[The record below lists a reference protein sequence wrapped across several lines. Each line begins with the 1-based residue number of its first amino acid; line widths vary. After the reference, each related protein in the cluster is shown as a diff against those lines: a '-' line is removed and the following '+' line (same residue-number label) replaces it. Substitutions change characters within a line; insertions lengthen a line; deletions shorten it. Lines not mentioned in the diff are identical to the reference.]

1 MADSSENRKPAK
13 KPAGKKPAAGK
24 PAKKP
29 AAKKAATKKPSTKKA
44 SPKKPAAK
52 KAAVKKPAA
61 AGKAKKATAK
71 RPAAK
76 AARPESARPAA
87 VDEVISEAEALLA
100 EGASKPVG
108 AVMVIGG
115 GIGGV
120 QASLDLVDM
129 GYRVYMVDSGPS
141 IGGVM
146 GQLDKT
152 FPTNDCSM
160 CILSPKLVEVGSN
173 KNIELFT
180 LTDVVG
186 VEGEPGRFKVTLRVR
201 PRFVDIDKCTGC
213 GLCSEKCRVKVKD
226 PYNAGLSRAPLIR
239 VPFPQAVPGAA
250 FIDPTKCLYLLKGK
264 CGNCKEECP
273 AEAVD
278 YEQKE
283 RTEVV
288 EVGSIVVASGYK
300 PFDASARAEYGYG
313 IYDNVVTSL
322 EFERILAANGPT
334 EGHVVRRSDGGP
346 VKKLAFIQCVGSR
359 DATIGNTYCSS
370 VCCMY
375 ATKQSIIAKE
385 HQSSIEPTIFF
396 IDMRAYGKGFDEYY
410 EKAKNEQ
417 GIGYVRCLASYAK
430 ELQPSK
436 RILIGYVDENGQTIE
451 EEFDMVVLCVGI
463 EPDADRLAD
472 TLGVELDSHGFIDSD
487 DFLSVETSRSGIYAC
502 GAVESPKDIPDSV
515 VQASA
520 SAGMASAKLGLAR
533 GELIERTDYPR
544 ERDVAGEPPRIG
556 AVICRC
562 GTNIGGVV
570 DVPEVVEYAKTL
582 PGVVFAEERLYACSQ
597 DAQEWIRDIVREHG
611 LNRLLVASCTPRTHQ
626 PLFRETLR
634 TAGLNKY
641 LFEMANIREH
651 CSWVHMTMP
660 EEATDKAKLLVKM
673 GIEKAALLEPLE
685 EGVSPVTPRAL
696 VIGGGGAGMTAALQI
711 ADAGFTTYLVE
722 KDRELGGNMRH
733 IASTIEGADVAAKLA
748 DLKKRVVAHKN
759 IGLFLGSEVESVD
772 GFIGKFHTTVDTP
785 EGPVELDH
793 GVVVVATGGLEYEPQ
808 EGEYGWGSHE
818 GVISQTELE
827 RRIVEEPRSI
837 EDLSDVVMVQCV
849 GSRNDEHPYCSKI
862 CCGVAVKNAVAL
874 KKARPDANVNVCY
887 RDLRTYGLKEDH
899 YLEARELG
907 VNFIRFDK
915 DAPPVVGEI
924 RGDLQVKVDDQN
936 VRGEQVVLN
945 PDLVVLSCGVVAN
958 PDARELAPRLKV
970 PLTSDGFFLEA
981 HVKLRPVDFATD
993 GVFVAGLAHYPKTI
1007 AESLTQACAAAARAE
1022 AVLSK
1027 DNVVT
1032 EGVVAWVDE
1041 KTCSGCRQCISL
1053 CSYEAISFDEDKGV
1067 AVVNRSLCK
1076 GCGACAAACTSGANR
1091 LLGFKPQQIYA
1102 QIKAACGDL

>member
-1 MADSSENRKPAK
+1 LAESKATGKPFKKPAK
-13 KPAGKKPAAGK
+13 KASTKKAAARKPAAKKTAGKAAAKKPAR
-24 PAKKP
+24 KP
-29 AAKKAATKKPSTKKA
+29 AAKKAATR
-44 SPKKPAAK
+44 
-52 KAAVKKPAA
+52 
-61 AGKAKKATAK
+61 AT
-71 RPAAK
+71 
-76 AARPESARPAA
+76 SAPL
-87 VDEVISEAEALLA
+87 E
-100 EGASKPVG
+100 SKPVG
-108 AVMVIGG
+108 AVMVVGG

-173 KNIELFT
+173 RNVKLYT

-186 VEGEPGRFKVTLRVR
+186 VVGEPGNFKVELRVR
-201 PRFVDIDKCTGC
+201 PRFVDVDKCTGC
-213 GLCSEKCRVKVKD
+213 GICSEKCRVKVKD

-250 FIDPTKCLYLLKGK
+250 FIDPTKCLYMLKGK

-273 AEAVD
+273 AGAVD

-288 EVGSIVVASGYK
+288 EVGSIVVAAGYK
-300 PFDASARAEYGYG
+300 PFDARLRAEYGYG
-313 IYDNVVTSL
+313 MYDNVVTSL

-334 EGHVVRRSDGGP
+334 GGHVVRRSDGAP
-346 VKKLAFIQCVGSR
+346 VSKIAFIQCVGSR
-359 DATIGNTYCSS
+359 DTASGNTYCSS

-385 HQSSIEPTIFF
+385 HEHSIEPTIFF
-396 IDMRAYGKGFDEYY
+396 IDMRAYGKGFEEYY
-410 EKAKNEQ
+410 QKAKNEQ
-417 GIGYVRCLASYAK
+417 GIRYVRCLASYAK
-430 ELQPSK
+430 ELQPGK
-436 RILIGYVDENGQTIE
+436 EVLVGYVDADGKTVE
-451 EEFDMVVLCVGI
+451 EEFDLVVLCVGI
-463 EPDADRLAD
+463 EPDAAALANS
-472 TLGVELDSHGFIDSD
+472 LGVRLNEHGFIDSD
-487 DFLSVETSRSGIYAC
+487 AFVTVETSREGIFAC

-520 SAGMASAKLGLAR
+520 SAGMASARLTAGR
-533 GELIERTDYPR
+533 GALIEHTEYPP
-544 ERDVAGEPPRIG
+544 ERDVSGEEPRIG

-570 DVPEVVEYAKTL
+570 DVPAVVEYARTL
-582 PGVVFAEERLYACSQ
+582 TGVVFAEERLYACSQ
-597 DAQEWIRDIVREHG
+597 DAQEWIRDIVREHR

-651 CSWVHMTMP
+651 CSWVHMDIP
-660 EEATDKAKLLVKM
+660 EQATDKAKLLVKM
-673 GIEKAALLEPLE
+673 GIEKAALLEPLA

-696 VIGGGGAGMTAALQI
+696 VIGGGGAGMTAALQL
-711 ADAGFTTYLVE
+711 ADAGFTAYLVE

-733 IASTIEGADVAAKLA
+733 IARTIEGADVAAKLEE
-748 DLKKRVVAHKN
+748 LKARVLSHKN
-759 IGLFLGSEVESVD
+759 LGLFLGSEVESVD
-772 GFIGKFHTTVDTP
+772 GFIGSFHSTVDTP

-793 GVVVVATGGLEYEPQ
+793 GIVIVATGGLEYEPAQ
-808 EGEYGWGSHE
+808 GEYGWGTDDR
-818 GVISQTELE
+818 VITQTELE
-827 RRIVEEPRSI
+827 RRIT
-837 EDLSDVVMVQCV
+837 EDPESLAGARDIVMVQCV

-862 CCGVAVKNAVAL
+862 CCGVAVKNALAL
-874 KKARPDANVNVCY
+874 EKVNPDGRVHVCY
-887 RDLRTYGLKEDH
+887 RDLRTYGLKEDR
-899 YLEARELG
+899 YLEAREAG
-907 VNFIRFDK
+907 VNFIRFEQDR
-915 DAPPVVGEI
+915 PPEI
-924 RGDLQVKVDDQN
+924 AHVLGDLQVRVADAN
-936 VRGEQVVLN
+936 VRAEEVVLN
-945 PDLVVLSCGVVAN
+945 PDLVVLSCGVIAN
-958 PDARELAPRLKV
+958 PDARTLAPKLKV

-1027 DNVVT
+1027 PDVVT
-1032 EGVVAWVDE
+1032 EGVVAFVE
-1041 KTCSGCRQCISL
+1041 ESMCAGCKQCVSV
-1053 CSYEAISFDEDKGV
+1053 CCYEAISFDEERGV

-1091 LLGFKPQQIYA
+1091 LLGFKPEQIYA
-1102 QIKAACGDL
+1102 QIMAACS

>member
-1 MADSSENRKPAK
+1 MTPAAGRQGQGLRGVMAESSQDRNSADRTAGNAAGQPAKSAAGKRSSRGPAAEKPAGKTAKKASKKTAKKTAGKPAKKPAK
-13 KPAGKKPAAGK
+13 KPAGKPVKRAPE
-24 PAKKP
+24 
-29 AAKKAATKKPSTKKA
+29 KAF
-44 SPKKPAAK
+44 
-52 KAAVKKPAA
+52 
-61 AGKAKKATAK
+61 
-71 RPAAK
+71 
-76 AARPESARPAA
+76 E
-87 VDEVISEAEALLA
+87 
-100 EGASKPVG
+100 KPVG
-108 AVMVIGG
+108 AVMVVGG

-180 LTDVVG
+180 LTDVVK
-186 VEGEPGRFKVTLRVR
+186 VEGKPGRFEVTLRVR

-213 GLCSEKCRVKVKD
+213 GICSEKCRVKVKD
-226 PYNAGLSRAPLIR
+226 PYDAGLSRAPLIR

-264 CGNCKEECP
+264 CGNCVEACP
-273 AEAVD
+273 ADAVD
-278 YEQKE
+278 FEQKE
-283 RTEVV
+283 RTVVV
-288 EVGSIVVASGYK
+288 EVGSVIAASGYR
-300 PFDASARAEYGYG
+300 PFDAAARAEYGYG
-313 IYDNVVTSL
+313 VYDNVVTSL

-334 EGHVVRRSDGGP
+334 SGHVVRRSDGGP
-346 VKKLAFIQCVGSR
+346 VRKLAFIQCVGSR
-359 DATIGNTYCSS
+359 DSTVGNTYCSS

-375 ATKQSIIAKE
+375 ATKQSIIARE
-385 HQSSIEPTIFF
+385 HDASIEPTIFF
-396 IDMRAYGKGFDEYY
+396 IDMRAHGKGFDEYY

-417 GIGYVRCLASYAK
+417 GVRYVRCLASYAK
-430 ELQPSK
+430 ELQPGK
-436 RILIGYVDENGQTIE
+436 RILIGYVDEHGRAIE
-451 EEFDMVVLCVGI
+451 EEFDMAVLCVGI
-463 EPDADRLAD
+463 EPDAAALAGA
-472 TLGVELDSHGFIDSD
+472 LGVALDDHGFIDTD
-487 DFLSVETSRSGIYAC
+487 DFVSVQTSRTGVYAC

-520 SAGMASAKLGLAR
+520 SAGMASGRLGAAR
-533 GELIERTDYPR
+533 GELIERTEYPPER
-544 ERDVAGEPPRIG
+544 EVAGEPPRIG

-570 DVPEVVEYAKTL
+570 DVPEVVEYAATL

-597 DAQEWIRDIVREHG
+597 DAQEWIREIVREHD

-651 CSWVHMTMP
+651 CSWVHMTVP
-660 EEATDKAKLLVKM
+660 DEATEKAKLLVKM
-673 GIEKAALLEPLE
+673 GVEKAARLEPLS

-696 VIGGGGAGMTAALQI
+696 VIGGGGAGMTAALQL

-722 KDRELGGNMRH
+722 KERRLGGNMLH
-733 IASTIEGADVAAKLA
+733 ITGTIEGADVAAKLA
-748 DLKKRVVAHKN
+748 LMEKLVSTHENVR
-759 IGLFLGSEVESVD
+759 LFLASEVDSIE
-772 GFIGKFHTTVDTP
+772 GFIGKFHSALSTP

-793 GVVVVATGGLEYEPQ
+793 GIVVVATGGVEYRPAD
-808 EGEYGWGSHE
+808 GEYGWGLHD

-827 RRIVEEPRSI
+827 RRLT
-837 EDLSDVVMVQCV
+837 EDRAALEGVRDVVMIQCV

-874 KKARPDANVNVCY
+874 KKANPDIGVSVCY
-887 RDLRTYGLKEDH
+887 RDMRTYGLKEDR
-899 YLEARELG
+899 YLEARGLG
-907 VNFIRFDK
+907 VNFIRFDGE
-915 DAPPVVGEI
+915 DPPVVDVHGEL
-924 RGDLQVKVDDQN
+924 RVKVDDRN
-936 VRGEQVVLN
+936 IRGEQVVLN

-958 PDARELAPRLKV
+958 PDARRLAPKLKV

-1007 AESLTQACAAAARAE
+1007 SESITQACAAAARAE
-1022 AVLSK
+1022 AVLSRE
-1027 DNVVT
+1027 NVVT
-1032 EGVVAWVDE
+1032 EGVVARVDE
-1041 KTCSGCRQCISL
+1041 KACSGCRQCIGL
-1053 CSYEAISFDEDKGV
+1053 CSYEAIAFDEEKGV
-1067 AVVNRSLCK
+1067 AVVNSSLCK
-1076 GCGACAAACTSGANR
+1076 GCGACAGACTSGANR
-1091 LLGFKPQQIYA
+1091 LLGFKPEQIYA
-1102 QIKAACGDL
+1102 QIRAACGGL

>member
-1 MADSSENRKPAK
+1 MPDSEETKKAVAKKATAK
-13 KPAGKKPAAGK
+13 KPA
-24 PAKKP
+24 AKKP
-29 AAKKAATKKPSTKKA
+29 AAKKAAKKSA
-44 SPKKPAAK
+44 AKKPAPKSAEHVS
-52 KAAVKKPAA
+52 APA
-61 AGKAKKATAK
+61 G
-71 RPAAK
+71 
-76 AARPESARPAA
+76 
-87 VDEVISEAEALLA
+87 D
-100 EGASKPVG
+100 KPVG

-120 QASLDLVDM
+120 QSSLDLVDM
-129 GYRVYMVDSGPS
+129 GYRVYLVDSGPS

-173 KNIELFT
+173 KNIELFM
-180 LTDVVG
+180 LSDVLG
-186 VEGEPGRFKVTLRVR
+186 VEGEPGNFKVSVRVR
-201 PRFVDIDKCTGC
+201 PRFVDLEKCTGC
-213 GLCSEKCRVKVKD
+213 GICSEKCRVKVKD
-226 PYNAGLSRAPLIR
+226 PYNAGLSKAPLIR

-250 FIDPTKCLYLLKGK
+250 FIDPTKCLYLLRGK
-264 CGNCKEECP
+264 CGNCKEACP
-273 AEAVD
+273 ADAID

-283 RTEVV
+283 HTEVI

-300 PFDASARAEYGYG
+300 PFDAKARAEYGYG
-313 IYDNVVTSL
+313 VYDNVVTSL

-334 EGHVVRRSDGGP
+334 GGHVVRRSDGGP

-359 DATIGNTYCSS
+359 DSTNGNTYCSS

-385 HQSSIEPTIFF
+385 HEHTIDPTIFF
-396 IDMRAYGKGFDEYY
+396 IDMRSYGKGFDEYY

-417 GIGYVRCLASYAK
+417 GIRYVRCLASYAK
-430 ELQPSK
+430 EMQPTK
-436 RILIGYVDENGQTIE
+436 NILIGYVDESGNTVE
-451 EEFDMVVLCVGI
+451 EEFDLVVLGVGI
-463 EPDADRLAD
+463 VPDAGRLSEA
-472 TLGVELDSHGFIDSD
+472 LGVDLDAHGFVDSD
-487 DFLSVETSRSGIYAC
+487 DFVSVETSRDGIYAC

-520 SAGMASAKLGLAR
+520 SAGLASARLGAGR
-533 GELIERTDYPR
+533 GELIERTEYPP

-570 DVPEVVEYAKTL
+570 DVPSVVEYARSL

-597 DAQEWIRDIVREHG
+597 DAQEWIRETIKENK

-651 CSWVHMTMP
+651 CSWVHMTLP
-660 EEATDKAKLLVKM
+660 DEATDKAKLLVKM
-673 GIEKAALLEPLE
+673 GVEKAALLEPLE
-685 EGVSPVTPRAL
+685 EGISPVTPRAL
-696 VIGGGGAGMTAALQI
+696 VIGGGGAGMTAALQL

-722 KDRELGGNMRH
+722 KERELGGNMRH
-733 IASTIEGADVAAKLA
+733 IARTIEGADVTAKLA
-748 DLKKRVVAHKN
+748 DLSRRVIAHKN
-759 IGLFLGSEVESVD
+759 IGLYLASEVESVD
-772 GFIGKFHTTVDTP
+772 GFIGKFHSVVDTP

-793 GVVVVATGGLEYEPQ
+793 GIVIVATGGLEYAPH
-808 EGEYGWGSHE
+808 EGEFGWGTDE
-818 GVISQTELE
+818 RVITQTELE
-827 RRIVEEPRSI
+827 RRIS
-837 EDLSDVVMVQCV
+837 EDPASLEGLRDVVMVQCV

-874 KKARPDANVNVCY
+874 KKIGPDVGVNVCY
-887 RDLRTYGLKEDH
+887 RDMRTYGLKEDH
-899 YLEARELG
+899 YLEARDLG
-907 VNFIRFDK
+907 VNFIRYEK
-915 DAPPVVGEI
+915 DEPPRVEGLH
-924 RGDLQVKVDDQN
+924 GDLQVKVADQN
-936 VRGEQVVLN
+936 VRGEEVILN

-993 GVFVAGLAHYPKTI
+993 GVFIAGLAHYPKTI
-1007 AESLTQACAAAARAE
+1007 SESLTQACAAAARAE
-1022 AVLSK
+1022 SVLSK

-1032 EGVVAWVDE
+1032 EGVVAFVDE
-1041 KTCSGCRQCISL
+1041 KLCSGCRQCIAL
-1053 CSYEAISFDEDKGV
+1053 CSYEAISFDEERGV

-1102 QIKAACGDL
+1102 QIKAACSGI

>member
-1 MADSSENRKPAK
+1 MPDKEEVKIPARKPARK
-13 KPAGKKPAAGK
+13 ASGK

-29 AAKKAATKKPSTKKA
+29 AAKKPAAKKPAAKKSSA
-44 SPKKPAAK
+44 KKPAAK
-52 KAAVKKPAA
+52 KAS
-61 AGKAKKATAK
+61 
-71 RPAAK
+71 AK
-76 AARPESARPAA
+76 AAKNASAVVKTAGAA
-87 VDEVISEAEALLA
+87 PR
-100 EGASKPVG
+100 KKTVG

-115 GIGGV
+115 GLGGV
-120 QASLDLVDM
+120 QASLDLVEM

-173 KNIELFT
+173 KNIELIT
-180 LTDVVG
+180 LTDVIG
-186 VEGEPGRFKVTLRVR
+186 VDGEPGDFKVTLRVH
-201 PRFVDIDKCTGC
+201 PRFVDVEKCTGC
-213 GLCSEKCRVKVKD
+213 GICSEKCRVKVTD

-250 FIDPTKCLYLLKGK
+250 FIDPTRCLYLLRGK

-273 AEAVD
+273 AGAVD

-283 RTEVV
+283 RTEVI

-300 PFDASARAEYGYG
+300 PFDARARAEYGYG
-313 IYDNVVTSL
+313 VYDNVVTSL

-334 EGHVVRRSDGGP
+334 GGHVTRRSDGGP

-359 DATIGNTYCSS
+359 DATTGNTYCSS

-385 HQSSIEPTIFF
+385 HEHSIEPTVFF

-417 GIGYVRCLASYAK
+417 GIKYVRCLASYAK
-430 ELQPSK
+430 EMQPSK
-436 RILIGYVDENGQTIE
+436 KILIGYVDETGRTVE
-451 EEFDMVVLCVGI
+451 EEFDLAVLCVGI
-463 EPDADRLAD
+463 EPDSARLAE
-472 TLGVELDSHGFIDSD
+472 TLGVRLDEHGFIDSD
-487 DFLSVETSRSGIYAC
+487 DFLSVETSRDGVYVC

-520 SAGMASAKLGLAR
+520 SAGMASSRLGAGR
-533 GELIERTDYPR
+533 GELIERTEYPP
-544 ERDVAGEPPRIG
+544 ERDVTGEPPRIG

-570 DVPEVVEYAKTL
+570 DVADVVDYARTL

-597 DAQEWIRDIVREHG
+597 DAQEWIREIVREHG

-660 EEATDKAKLLVKM
+660 VEATEKAKLLVKM

-696 VIGGGGAGMTAALQI
+696 VIGGGGAGMTAALQL

-722 KDRELGGNMRH
+722 KERELGGNMRH
-733 IASTIEGADVAAKLA
+733 ISRTIEGADVAGKLA
-748 DLKKRVVAHKN
+748 ELKRRVVAHKK
-759 IGLFLGSEVESVD
+759 IGIFLASEVESVE

-793 GVVVVATGGLEYEPQ
+793 GIVIVATGGMEYEPKD
-808 EGEYGWGSHE
+808 GEYGWGTDE
-818 GVISQTELE
+818 RVITQTELE
-827 RRIVEEPRSI
+827 RRVTEEPGTLAGTR
-837 EDLSDVVMVQCV
+837 DVTMVQCV

-874 KKARPDANVNVCY
+874 KKLNPDVNVNVCY
-887 RDLRTYGLKEDH
+887 RDLRTYGLKEDY
-899 YLEARELG
+899 YLEARDLG
-907 VNFIRFDK
+907 ANFIRFEK
-915 DAPPVVGEI
+915 DEPPVVEA
-924 RGDLQVKVDDQN
+924 RGGSLRVTVGDQN
-936 VRGEQVVLN
+936 IRGEQVVLN

-970 PLTSDGFFLEA
+970 PLTADGFFLEA

-1007 AESLTQACAAAARAE
+1007 SESMTQACAAAARAE
-1022 AVLSK
+1022 SVLSR

-1041 KTCSGCRQCISL
+1041 KICSGCRQCVSL
-1053 CSYEAISFDEDKGV
+1053 CSFEAISFDEERGV

-1102 QIKAACGDL
+1102 QIKAACGGL